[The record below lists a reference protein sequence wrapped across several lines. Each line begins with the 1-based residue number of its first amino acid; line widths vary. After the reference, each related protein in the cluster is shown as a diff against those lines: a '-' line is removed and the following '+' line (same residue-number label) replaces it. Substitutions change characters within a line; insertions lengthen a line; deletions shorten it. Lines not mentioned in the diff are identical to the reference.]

1 MVQRILYADAQT
13 LKEKQEA
20 EAREYRIRQAEKATL
35 ENVQLEDQLTRC
47 RSEQRSIQ
55 EKLRDEEKL
64 NNRVVAHIALFTAI
78 GTANLQPIYDNQQR
92 RVQGKRD
99 ELERAKKRER
109 ELQDKIKKV
118 IGYVQQ
124 NQKSVFGYTVFSYVL
139 MGRASSVG
147 LFQRPSKDDE
157 EMVHEVLDSM
167 GIGHLADVPIT
178 EISGGERQQ
187 AAIARA
193 IVQKPQ
199 AVFFDEPTAHLDYGN
214 QVNTLKLIASLRD
227 KGFAVV
233 MTTHNPDHCMML
245 GGNVAIL
252 DRQGFLETGS
262 VEEIL
267 TEERLKRVYNTE
279 LRLSYVDAVHRVACI
294 PYGLHQSHS

>member
-1 MVQRILYADAQT
+1 MDSIVSVQNIEFAYPSGRRKVLDGCSLS
-13 LKEKQEA
+13 LKEGDLISILGPNGAGKSTLLNCACGLLSPQSGDVFLNGKSIKGMDPKQV
-20 EAREYRIRQAEKATL
+20 AR
-35 ENVQLEDQLTRC
+35 
-47 RSEQRSIQ
+47 
-55 EKLRDEEKL
+55 
-64 NNRVVAHIALFTAI
+64 
-78 GTANLQPIYDNQQR
+78 
-92 RVQGKRD
+92 
-99 ELERAKKRER
+99 
-109 ELQDKIKKV
+109 V

-147 LFQRPSKDDE
+147 LFQRPNKGDE
-157 EMVHEVLDSM
+157 EMVHEVLESM
-167 GIGHLADVPIT
+167 GIRHLADAPIT

-227 KGFAVV
+227 KGFAVI

-245 GGNVAIL
+245 GGKVAIL
-252 DRQGFLETGS
+252 DKQGLLETGDCYR
-262 VEEIL
+262 VL
-267 TEERLKRVYNTE
+267 TEERLKRVYNTD
-279 LRLSYVDAVHRVACI
+279 LRLAYVDDVKRITCI
-294 PYGLHQSHS
+294 PVGI

>member
-1 MVQRILYADAQT
+1 MDSIVSVRNIEFAYPSGRRKVLDGCSLSLQEGDLVSILGPNGAGKSTLLNCACGLLSPQSGEIFLNGKNIKGMDPKQVAQ
-13 LKEKQEA
+13 
-20 EAREYRIRQAEKATL
+20 
-35 ENVQLEDQLTRC
+35 
-47 RSEQRSIQ
+47 
-55 EKLRDEEKL
+55 
-64 NNRVVAHIALFTAI
+64 
-78 GTANLQPIYDNQQR
+78 
-92 RVQGKRD
+92 
-99 ELERAKKRER
+99 
-109 ELQDKIKKV
+109 V

-147 LFQRPSKDDE
+147 LFQRPNKEDE
-157 EMVHEVLDSM
+157 EMVHEVLGSM
-167 GIGHLADVPIT
+167 GVGHLADVPIT

-227 KGFAVV
+227 KGFAVI

-262 VEEIL
+262 VDEIL

>member
-1 MVQRILYADAQT
+1 MHPIVEVNNAVFSYPTGTRKVLDGCCLTIEPGELVSILGPNGAGKSTMLNCACG
-13 LKEKQEA
+13 LLVPQEGQVLLNGKD
-20 EAREYRIRQAEKATL
+20 IKKMDQKA
-35 ENVQLEDQLTRC
+35 
-47 RSEQRSIQ
+47 
-55 EKLRDEEKL
+55 
-64 NNRVVAHIALFTAI
+64 IA
-78 GTANLQPIYDNQQR
+78 
-92 RVQGKRD
+92 
-99 ELERAKKRER
+99 
-109 ELQDKIKKV
+109 KV

-124 NQKSVFGYTVFSYVL
+124 NQRAAFAYSVFNYVL

-147 LFQRPSKDDE
+147 LFQRPSKKDE
-157 EMVHEVLDSM
+157 DMTMEVLESM
-167 GIGHLADVPIT
+167 GIAHLSDSSIT

-193 IVQKPQ
+193 IVQNPQ
-199 AVFFDEPTAHLDYGN
+199 VVFFDEPTAHLDYGN
-214 QVNTLKLIASLRD
+214 QINTLRLIASLQD
-227 KGFAVV
+227 KGFAVI

-252 DRQGFLETGS
+252 DRQGFLETGT